1 MRCPQAQSGAEAQA
15 AASARRPYIGGG
27 IGLLLALLLVGWE
40 LSRGSLSAVD
50 TRVHGSVAGYLMA
63 GFMLAAGAGL
73 GGGAGLG
80 YSMWEASTR
89 NAKLHA
95 VTAVVDGPAGG
106 GAEGGGGGGGSG
118 GGAAAGRAAAGGG
131 GGGGTGGG
139 GEGKKKGARKR
150 TNVARE
156 AAMKAAAARK
166 AGS

>member
-1 MRCPQAQSGAEAQA
+1 MRRPQAQSGAEAQA

-95 VTAVVDGPAGG
+95 VTAVVDGPAAGG
-106 GAEGGGGGGGSG
+106 GEGGGGGG

-131 GGGGTGGG
+131 GGGAAGGG
-139 GEGKKKGARKR
+139 GEGKKKGVRKR

>member
-1 MRCPQAQSGAEAQA
+1 MERGRLSVWVRRPQAQSGAEAQA

-27 IGLLLALLLVGWE
+27 VGLLLALLLVGWE

-106 GAEGGGGGGGSG
+106 GGESGGGGGGG
-118 GGAAAGRAAAGGG
+118 GGASSRRRLATRAPRARAA
-131 GGGGTGGG
+131 T
-139 GEGKKKGARKR
+139 
-150 TNVARE
+150 T
-156 AAMKAAAARK
+156 
-166 AGS
+166 